1 MDVPI
6 MSDKAR
12 TANKS
17 RILFLL
23 QYFQANT
30 DDEHVIATNDLM
42 GEYIRQGDRAWQEA
56 IMGRLSFVCS
66 LFAAWMGIS
75 ALLLSIS
82 YAAVHMEKVAE
93 PDYPCYGQSP
103 R

>member
-42 GEYIRQGDRAWQEA
+42 GEYIRLGDRAWQEA
-56 IMGRLSFVCS
+56 IMGKLSFVCS
-66 LFAAWMGIS
+66 CMQ
-75 ALLLSIS
+75 SIWS
-82 YAAVHMEKVAE
+82 F
-93 PDYPCYGQSP
+93 
-103 R
+103 

>member
-6 MSDKAR
+6 MLDKAR

-42 GEYIRQGDRAWQEA
+42 GEYIRQGDR
-56 IMGRLSFVCS
+56 V
-66 LFAAWMGIS
+66 
-75 ALLLSIS
+75 
-82 YAAVHMEKVAE
+82 
-93 PDYPCYGQSP
+93 
-103 R
+103 